1 MNLKPLFLGVLLA
14 TTYATANAATTTV
27 EKSAT
32 NATAAS
38 TTPAS
43 AESALGKA
51 VDKAN
56 TDAAKRLELDASA
69 VKANASGD
77 ATIKPEKAT
86 AQTQTKTEEK
96 SAKKVVKKH
105 HTDSAN
111 TREKTKA
118 STGEKQDDIKNTT
131 TNAQ

>member
-14 TTYATANAATTTV
+14 TTYVTANAATTTV

-43 AESALGKA
+43 AESSLGKA

-56 TDAAKRLELDASA
+56 TDAAKRAELDASA

-86 AQTQTKTEEK
+86 EK

>member
-1 MNLKPLFLGVLLA
+1 M
-14 TTYATANAATTTV
+14 

-43 AESALGKA
+43 AESSLGKA

-56 TDAAKRLELDASA
+56 TDAAKRAELDASA

-86 AQTQTKTEEK
+86 VQTQTKAEEK

-111 TREKTKA
+111 TREKNESQYRRK
-118 STGEKQDDIKNTT
+118 TGRHKKTPPRMPNKTSVSQ
-131 TNAQ
+131 

>member
-32 NATAAS
+32 DATATS
-38 TTPAS
+38 TAPVS

-56 TDAAKRLELDASA
+56 TDAAINAERDVSA
-69 VKANASGD
+69 VKANVGGENVA
-77 ATIKPEKAT
+77 
-86 AQTQTKTEEK
+86 KTEKVAAETPMQGEEK
-96 SAKKVVKKH
+96 LAKK
-105 HTDSAN
+105 N
-111 TREKTKA
+111 GEKTPCCQYQYKEKDQCQHR
-118 STGEKQDDIKNTT
+118 GKNGRYEKQ
-131 TNAQ
+131 

>member
-32 NATAAS
+32 DATATS
-38 TTPAS
+38 TAPVS

-56 TDAAKRLELDASA
+56 TDAAINAERDVSA
-69 VKANASGD
+69 VKANVGGD
-77 ATIKPEKAT
+77 NVA
-86 AQTQTKTEEK
+86 KTEKVAAETPMQGEEK
-96 SAKKVVKKH
+96 PAKKMVKKH
-105 HTDSAN
+105 HADS
-111 TREKTKA
+111 TSTKRKTKA
-118 STGEKQDDIKNTT
+118 STGEKTDDTKSGNSDT
-131 TNAQ
+131 Q

>member
-14 TTYATANAATTTV
+14 TTYVTANAATTTV

-43 AESALGKA
+43 AESSLGKA

-56 TDAAKRLELDASA
+56 TDAAKRAELDASA

-86 AQTQTKTEEK
+86 SQTQTKAEEK

-111 TREKTKA
+111 IREKTKA